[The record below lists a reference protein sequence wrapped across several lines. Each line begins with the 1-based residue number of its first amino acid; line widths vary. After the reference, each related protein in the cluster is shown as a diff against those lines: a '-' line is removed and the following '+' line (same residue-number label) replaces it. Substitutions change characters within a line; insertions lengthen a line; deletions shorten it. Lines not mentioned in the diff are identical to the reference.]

1 MNEVFADTSY
11 FVALLG
17 HDVDERQRALAAT
30 AARPDV
36 VLVTTAWVLVELGN
50 FLSRTQTRAAFVQVL
65 QRLTADPTAIVVA
78 PDVRLYDAGLRLY
91 ADRLDKNWSVTDC
104 ISFLAMRERRIVE
117 ALTTDHHFE
126 QAGFVAL
133 LKQPA

>member
-1 MNEVFADTSY
+1 MGARRT
-11 FVALLG
+11 
-17 HDVDERQRALAAT
+17 RQLPVSHPDPGRI
-30 AARPDV
+30 RPGS
-36 VLVTTAWVLVELGN
+36 TTP
-50 FLSRTQTRAAFVQVL
+50 
-65 QRLTADPTAIVVA
+65 TADPTAIVVA